1 MNTMYNIIA
10 WTLITAGCMFIAIL
24 IGLAFF
30 ALLELLN
37 DRR

>member
-10 WTLITAGCMFIAIL
+10 WALITAGCMFIAII

-30 ALLELLN
+30 AVVELLN
-37 DRR
+37 DR